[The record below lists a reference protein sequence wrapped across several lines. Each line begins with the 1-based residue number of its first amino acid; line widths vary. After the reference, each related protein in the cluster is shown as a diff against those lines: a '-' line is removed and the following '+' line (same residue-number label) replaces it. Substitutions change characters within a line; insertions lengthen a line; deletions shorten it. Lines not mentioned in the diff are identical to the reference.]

1 METLDL
7 LAELLADY
15 KGTVLTVSH
24 DRAFLDSVA
33 TSILA
38 IEDNGSVFEAVGG
51 YSDYEENRKIREKEK
66 AKAAKIAEEKANSQK
81 NAQAQ
86 GRFGAE
92 IAENSANTAKKRKR
106 SYNEERE
113 YAALPAKIEGLEEKI
128 AEIQTELSKP
138 EVYTD
143 AKRIVELQK
152 ELSDLNSELEKAYDR
167 FGELDS
173 LGG

>member
-1 METLDL
+1 MRELS
-7 LAELLADY
+7 LAP
-15 KGTVLTVSH
+15 GVS
-24 DRAFLDSVA
+24 
-33 TSILA
+33 
-38 IEDNGSVFEAVGG
+38 GS
-51 YSDYEENRKIREKEK
+51 
-66 AKAAKIAEEKANSQK
+66 
-81 NAQAQ
+81 
-86 GRFGAE
+86 
-92 IAENSANTAKKRKR
+92 
-106 SYNEERE
+106 
-113 YAALPAKIEGLEEKI
+113 EEKI

>member
-1 METLDL
+1 MSN
-7 LAELLADY
+7 AE
-15 KGTVLTVSH
+15 
-24 DRAFLDSVA
+24 
-33 TSILA
+33 
-38 IEDNGSVFEAVGG
+38 NAV
-51 YSDYEENRKIREKEK
+51 NL
-66 AKAAKIAEEKANSQK
+66 ANS
-81 NAQAQ
+81 
-86 GRFGAE
+86 
-92 IAENSANTAKKRKR
+92 AKKRKR

-113 YAALPAKIEGLEEKI
+113 YTALPAKIESLEEKI

-152 ELSDLNSELEKAYDR
+152 ELSDLTSELEKAYDR